1 MSMAKKAAKVGKLS
15 TIYVIGSMLPQFLGI
30 LVLPI
35 FTRYMDREQYGIV
48 GLAGT
53 YIGFLGILIQMGLW
67 SGLKSRYFHVDEDQR
82 ASLVRT
88 IQVGQFL
95 TGIVLSVVLSLVG
108 LFWIS
113 ELLPNLP
120 LDTAFKQMLWLL
132 IVWGSFAMGVV
143 FVTCGVAQIREQ
155 ATTAVSINLTQWV
168 SQVLLGLTIV
178 ISLYYLG
185 ARGYLGFGRQVSVF
199 LGALLGALLGSF
211 HMWRAGRGGAIHWRE
226 FWRTWRVGITFIPH
240 SAAVTGARLMMAWL
254 VTSLL
259 GPGEMGIYSIAILFA
274 ALLELPLNA
283 IANAAYPTLAGLMR
297 DGSEDARRQ
306 QVRFYGLIISGTIF
320 LVLSLKLLAPIA
332 IQILVAPQFCVAIG
346 INAILL
352 IAWVF
357 QGFYLVVS
365 QPIFFKGGGQYM
377 AMATVISL
385 LVMANLAIWL
395 IPEYGLIGAA
405 MTMIGSYLVRFLI
418 AAYFSHRIYPL
429 KWRLGPIGVMLLVAT
444 GVACLDGLFLREL
457 PCWMTVPIKLML
469 LAGML
474 PMFVFSG
481 LLKRAEWDKVEARL
495 MLRLKLRREPSNP
508 EP

>member
-67 SGLKSRYFHVDEDQR
+67 SGLKSRYFHVDEEQR

-95 TGIVLSVVLSLVG
+95 TGIVLSMVLSLVG
-108 LFWIS
+108 LFWVS

-132 IVWGSFAMGVV
+132 IVWGSFAMGVIL
-143 FVTCGVAQIREQ
+143 VTRGVAQIREQ
-155 ATTAVSINLTQWV
+155 AVTAVSINLTQWV
-168 SQVLLGLTIV
+168 AQVLLGLAIV

-199 LGALLGALLGSF
+199 LSALLGALLGSIY
-211 HMWRAGRGGAIHWRE
+211 MWRVGRGGAIHWGE

-259 GPGEMGIYSIAILFA
+259 GPGDMGIYSIALLFA
-274 ALLELPLNA
+274 TLLELPLNA

-297 DGSEDARRQ
+297 DGSEEARRQ
-306 QVRFYGLIISGTIF
+306 QARFYGLLVFGTIF
-320 LVLSLKLLAPIA
+320 LVLSLKVLAPVA
-332 IQILVAPQFCVAIG
+332 IQILVAPEFHAAID

-352 IAWVF
+352 IAWLF
-357 QGFYLVVS
+357 QGFYLIVS

-377 AMATVISL
+377 ATATVISL
-385 LVMANLAIWL
+385 LVMANLAAWL
-395 IPEYGLIGAA
+395 IPEYGLVGAA
-405 MTMIGSYLVRFLI
+405 GTMIGSYLVRFLI

-429 KWRLGPIGVMLLVAT
+429 KWRLRPILLMSVASLGVGLVDS
-444 GVACLDGLFLREL
+444 CFLGTAPWWL
-457 PCWMTVPIKLML
+457 TTPIKLML
-469 LAGML
+469 LVGML
-474 PMFVFSG
+474 PMAIFCGFMTRSEWLTVEDKLVSRFG
-481 LLKRAEWDKVEARL
+481 LGRNRGDV
-495 MLRLKLRREPSNP
+495 
-508 EP
+508 